1 MAFSVM
7 SGLRDALE
15 TVDNRAG
22 KPSACLGFVLGSGLG
37 GLASQVEDAVRI
49 PFADIPG
56 IPAPTVVGHAGELVL
71 GTWRGRSVAMLA
83 GRLHCYEGHESAAI
97 AMPIRLLG
105 MLGVD
110 TLVVTN
116 AAGGVNPDFVP
127 GELMLIRDHINL
139 LVRSPLVGPNDDR
152 LGPRF
157 PDMTVAY
164 DKPWRALAR
173 QVATRDNIALREGV
187 YAAMLGPAYE
197 TPAEIR
203 MLQVLGADAVGM
215 STVPDVITARHMGLR
230 VLGISCIT
238 NAGAGL
244 GEGELDHSHV
254 KEVAGLATERMQ
266 RLVAGIVDEM
276 PALPVHDRR

>member
-15 TVDNRAG
+15 TVDHRAD
-22 KPSACLGFVLGSGLG
+22 KPTACLGFVLGSGLG
-37 GLASQVEDAVRI
+37 GLAAEVQDAVRI
-49 PFADIPG
+49 PFAEIPG
-56 IPAPTVVGHAGELVL
+56 IPAATVVGHAGELVL
-71 GTWRGRSVAMLA
+71 GTWHGRSVAMLA
-83 GRLHCYEGHESAAI
+83 GRLHCYEGHDASAI
-97 AMPIRLLG
+97 ALPIRLLG

-116 AAGGVNPDFVP
+116 AAGGVNPSFVP
-127 GELMLIRDHINL
+127 GELMLINDHLNML
-139 LVRSPLVGPNDDR
+139 ARSPLVGPNDDR

-164 DKPWRALAR
+164 DAEWRALTR
-173 QVATRDNIALREGV
+173 KVASRDDIALREGV

-215 STVPDVITARHMGLR
+215 STVPDVITARHMGMR

-238 NAGAGL
+238 NQGAGL
-244 GEGELDHSHV
+244 GEGGLDHSHV

-266 RLVAGIVDEM
+266 RLVAGVVDEM
-276 PALPVHDRR
+276 PELPVHDRR